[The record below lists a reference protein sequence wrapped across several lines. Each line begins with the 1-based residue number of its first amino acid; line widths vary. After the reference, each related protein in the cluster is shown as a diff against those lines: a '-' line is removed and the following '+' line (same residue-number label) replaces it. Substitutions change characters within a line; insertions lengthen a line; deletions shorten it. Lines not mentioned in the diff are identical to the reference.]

1 MVGHK
6 GPCPLTAPCLS
17 VLWLSVGLRGVVDV
31 PPAAWVAM
39 PDLDRT
45 ALPSGGDLACRI
57 GGLRKEGRQSYVLA
71 LLQCVL
77 RSILPSAR
85 GQEGIDALNNA
96 MKDTDAALK
105 PGCRAGWGR
114 RGGLKRIPR
123 RHTLQEWK
131 TTTTIATG
139 QATVKPD
146 TPSCFPDCALG
157 LGCTSAGACPA
168 SRTSL
173 DTSDAL
179 SNATNDTNAVLR
191 PGCRAG
197 WGRRGGLKRIPR
209 RHTLQEWETTTTIAT
224 GQATDKSSR
233 GPVCAVVAACCYM
246 R

>member
-1 MVGHK
+1 
-6 GPCPLTAPCLS
+6 
-17 VLWLSVGLRGVVDV
+17 
-31 PPAAWVAM
+31 
-39 PDLDRT
+39 
-45 ALPSGGDLACRI
+45 
-57 GGLRKEGRQSYVLA
+57 
-71 LLQCVL
+71 
-77 RSILPSAR
+77 
-85 GQEGIDALNNA
+85 

-224 GQATDKSSR
+224 GQATATVTQPLQGPLGSALRGGGGGGQQARSRQRQEQQLLEGLKLLFQQLSSR
-233 GPVCAVVAACCYM
+233 QDRALPSAARRPAQVKRKKAQRRTRPAAAKKTGP
-246 R
+246 RPLTRST